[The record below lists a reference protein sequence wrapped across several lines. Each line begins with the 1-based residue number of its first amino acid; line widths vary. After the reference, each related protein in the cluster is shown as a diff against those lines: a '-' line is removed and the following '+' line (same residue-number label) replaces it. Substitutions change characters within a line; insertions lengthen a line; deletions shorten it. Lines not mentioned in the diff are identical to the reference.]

1 LIFILIKNLSKGE
14 GVVHKLHAEGANV
27 VICDLNEELGQKL
40 AEQLGEKVIFS
51 KCNVASEE
59 DAQKAVY
66 LCVKTFGSV
75 HGLVNCAGIG
85 FASKIVNKFGPH
97 KLSVFEKVIKVNLVG
112 SFNMLR

>member
-59 DAQKAVY
+59 DAQKAVD